1 MTMTV
6 RLDTLEMTP
15 EQQQAA
21 FECVRK
27 LAYEK
32 WVEAG
37 QPQGCGDEF
46 WLEAEREWIEHY
58 YVPPRSP
65 APGNGQS

>member
-1 MTMTV
+1 MSV

-15 EQQQAA
+15 AQYEAA
-21 FECVRK
+21 LASVRR

-32 WVEAG
+32 WLDAG
-37 QPQGCGDEF
+37 QPCCDGGAF

-58 YVPPRSP
+58 YVPPRAPLTSP
-65 APGNGQS
+65 CKSQG